1 MSPPSDKPGSKP
13 DTVNFYVGEFQ
24 RRFHGFEQ
32 ARHEELRHM
41 NHDFVAR
48 MLTDHIVIGDKST
61 YDCMLQGI
69 LKENERELLETDPR
83 FTKAWRIFVDLCW
96 LKKQL
101 ARAALIL
108 GSIIVLLVTV
118 VLIFFAMPY
127 VAKK

>member
-1 MSPPSDKPGSKP
+1 MNEPTAKPGSKP
-13 DTVNFYVGEFQ
+13 DTVNFYVSEFQ

-32 ARHEELRHM
+32 ARHQELRHM
-41 NHDFVAR
+41 KHDFVAR
-48 MLTDHIVIGDKST
+48 LLTDHIVIGHKTT

-69 LKENERELLETDPR
+69 LKEDERERLETDPR

-108 GSIIVLLVTV
+108 GSIILVLVTV
-118 VLIFFAMPY
+118 VLVFLALPY